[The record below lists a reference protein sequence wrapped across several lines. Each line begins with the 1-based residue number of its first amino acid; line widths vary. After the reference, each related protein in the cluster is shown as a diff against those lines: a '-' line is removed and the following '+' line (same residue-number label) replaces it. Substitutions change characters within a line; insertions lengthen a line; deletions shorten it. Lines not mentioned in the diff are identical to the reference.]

1 MAAYADLPP
10 SPPAFGTAFAV
21 RTAVDGYQALGS
33 DARKRDAKGKG
44 MAEEEEEVD
53 IVEGEESGLE
63 QQPLANLV
71 RFPSSLPPNLID
83 HLRFLTIRVVCFRLS
98 DLHETSSLGGDA
110 AHRVG
115 SVGVLSFGPL

>member
-1 MAAYADLPP
+1 MPAYADLPP

-21 RTAVDGYQALGS
+21 RTAVDGYQALDS

-44 MAEEEEEVD
+44 KAEEEEEEVD

-71 RFPSSLPPNLID
+71 RFSSSLPPDLID
-83 HLRFLTIRVVCFRLS
+83 FL
-98 DLHETSSLGGDA
+98 
-110 AHRVG
+110 
-115 SVGVLSFGPL
+115 